1 MLRAKISYNNN
12 TQIQKLIKKKKK
24 SIKSNQIIEK
34 HLFISTTIEVS
45 SKSSNPKLFIVYLVL
60 KQK

>member
-1 MLRAKISYNNN
+1 MPRATISYNNN

-24 SIKSNQIIEK
+24 KKNQNQIIEK

-45 SKSSNPKLFIVYLVL
+45 SKSSSPKQFIVYLVL